1 MYALRDQRLAEML
14 VFFLDNSICFQN
26 KKNISPPGY
35 THIKPWWCRFTRHQK
50 ISYLKFYL
58 QKIYT
63 ILIGLE
69 NTKYP
74 SYMKWDIQTA
84 IILLCIL
91 VALALGS
98 PAHTHDATKPTNE
111 SNAQCSNGSSTVE
124 SNEAT
129 QGPADWES
137 IGHVLGC
144 VFAPQSCK
152 SKK

>member
-1 MYALRDQRLAEML
+1 M
-14 VFFLDNSICFQN
+14 
-26 KKNISPPGY
+26 
-35 THIKPWWCRFTRHQK
+35 
-50 ISYLKFYL
+50 

-98 PAHTHDATKPTNE
+98 PAHTHDASQPTND
-111 SNAQCSNGSSTVE
+111 SNAQCSNGSSTAQ
-124 SNEAT
+124 SNDTTT
-129 QGPADWES
+129 QGPTDWES
-137 IGHVLGC
+137 IGHTLGC
-144 VFAPQSCK
+144 VFAPQTCK

>member
-1 MYALRDQRLAEML
+1 M
-14 VFFLDNSICFQN
+14 
-26 KKNISPPGY
+26 
-35 THIKPWWCRFTRHQK
+35 
-50 ISYLKFYL
+50 

-63 ILIGLE
+63 ILLGLE

-98 PAHTHDATKPTNE
+98 PAHTHDASQPAND

-124 SNEAT
+124 SNDSTNDTT
-129 QGPADWES
+129 QGPTDWES
-137 IGHVLGC
+137 IGHTLGC
-144 VFAPQSCK
+144 VFAPQTCK

>member
-1 MYALRDQRLAEML
+1 MQ
-14 VFFLDNSICFQN
+14 
-26 KKNISPPGY
+26 KN
-35 THIKPWWCRFTRHQK
+35 
-50 ISYLKFYL
+50 
-58 QKIYT
+58 YT

-74 SYMKWDIQTA
+74 SYMKCNVQTA

-98 PAHTHDATKPTNE
+98 PAHTHDASKPDSND
-111 SNAQCSNGSSTVE
+111 NAQCSNGSSTVE

-129 QGPADWES
+129 NDSTQGPADWES
-137 IGHVLGC
+137 IGHTLGC
-144 VFAPQSCK
+144 VFAPQTCK